1 MKINVPTALTL
12 FRIVLIP
19 ILIVV
24 FYFPIPGSRTLSA
37 LIFMVAAF
45 SDWLDGYLARK
56 LDLTSRFGAFLDPVA
71 DKLIVVTA
79 LVVLLQENPSILF
92 MVSTV
97 VIIGREITISALRE
111 WMAEIGQRTSVSV
124 SYIGKIKTAVQ
135 MLAITLLLY
144 QADIA
149 GVSAYT
155 AGLYILYISV
165 ALTLWSMMQYL
176 IIAWPALQ
184 DEEA

>member
-1 MKINVPTALTL
+1 
-12 FRIVLIP
+12 
-19 ILIVV
+19 
-24 FYFPIPGSRTLSA
+24 
-37 LIFMVAAF
+37 MVAAF

-135 MLAITLLLY
+135 MIAITLLLY

>member
-1 MKINVPTALTL
+1 ML
-12 FRIVLIP
+12 
-19 ILIVV
+19 
-24 FYFPIPGSRTLSA
+24 
-37 LIFMVAAF
+37 AAF

-149 GVSAYT
+149 GVSTYT

-176 IIAWPALQ
+176 ITAWPALQ